1 MSTKYSE
8 DISKLSSN
16 EIKSKIQR
24 EGIWP
29 QYTQRIKSLERTE
42 KEFWELFAQETDSS
56 LKRAILEDLVNLQ
69 PILSR
74 CYDTAQ
80 TMLQPNTEIKN

>member
-1 MSTKYSE
+1 MSE
-8 DISKLSSN
+8 HEFDITNLSST

-29 QYTQRIKSLERTE
+29 QYTQRIKTLERAE
-42 KEFWELFAQETDSS
+42 REFWILFAQENDSAR
-56 LKRAILEDLVNLQ
+56 KRAILEDLVNLQ

-74 CYDTAQ
+74 CYDTAT
-80 TMLQPNTEIKN
+80 TMLVPEKEIAN